1 MSISRENAV
10 LRARMIKDEHEQ
22 LTRVRAAELQRMQ
35 MDIQRFAANTADEVA
50 KLVGQYE
57 LMMELFNLTDA
68 EIDAAHEPVNEAA
81 KIEIDEQCGECSCG
95 GCTEPVAECVA
106 EGPA

>member
-10 LRARMIKDEHEQ
+10 LKARMIKDEHEQ

-57 LMMELFNLTDA
+57 LMMELFDLTDA
-68 EIDAAHEPVNEAA
+68 EVDAAHEPVNEAA

-95 GCTEPVAECVA
+95 SCGDALPAPVDM
-106 EGPA
+106 GPA